1 MIYDWLVETLYL
13 SAVANV
19 LIFTGMPVLGSVV
32 AVAACRL
39 DNYQA
44 SRTFLTML
52 APCQYGEPP
61 KYSKSC
67 LSA

>member
-39 DNYQA
+39 DYYKA
-44 SRTFLTML
+44 RRTIRAMQGTNRNGG
-52 APCQYGEPP
+52 APR
-61 KYSKSC
+61 SST
-67 LSA
+67 